1 VTAENPQLR
10 AIAIAGALAVVAV
23 LLGMWTL
30 NRQQPSATDTP
41 LPPVTHRAP
50 VSHAKPVAKPAAK
63 PAKHVT
69 PVAAKP
75 AKHVKPVAAKPVAA
89 KPVAAKPVAKP
100 VAKPKPRAPQV
111 SPFEKAALAA
121 GLPKPV
127 ARQFAGHEVVVVTL
141 YSPDDDV
148 DRVAEAEARSGAALG
163 GAGFVALDVSK
174 NAQTADLTK
183 LLGVL
188 TAPSSLVFA
197 RADIAKPVLTLD
209 GFADRQTVAQA
220 AVNADPTP
228 GGPVA
233 QSAWARKADA
243 LCLRTATEFAS
254 ISGISTPT
262 QLKAATP
269 KAKLLVDRLV
279 AGLEKL
285 PPPPGRA
292 ADVTRFVGLAKQDA
306 TLTFQAAAAAARK
319 DPATV
324 ASVTA
329 REAPVAAEASTLAVS
344 LGAASCARPY

>member
-50 VSHAKPVAKPAAK
+50 GSPAKPVAKPAVK

-89 KPVAAKPVAKP
+89 KPVAA
-100 VAKPKPRAPQV
+100 KPRAPQV